1 MDMLHLSDGEWKLMN
16 RLWERDAT
24 IMELT
29 KEIGEEQ
36 EWTKSTII
44 TMLNRLEK
52 KGAVIYREEGRAK
65 RYYPVIDRDLVAVHE
80 TEGFL
85 DKVYQG
91 SVALMLNA
99 MAGNRKLKEKDIR
112 ELRAMLDQWEQEDG
126 ETER

>member
-1 MDMLHLSDGEWKLMN
+1 MLHLSDGEWKLMN
-16 RLWERDAT
+16 RLWEKDAT

-36 EWTKSTII
+36 DWTKSTII

-52 KGAVIYREEGRAK
+52 KGAVAYREEGRAK
-65 RYYPVIDRDLVAVHE
+65 RYYPVIDRDLAAVHE

-91 SVALMLNA
+91 SVAMMLNA
-99 MAGNRKLKEKDIR
+99 MAGNRKLKEKDIQ
-112 ELRAMLDQWEQEDG
+112 ELRAMLEQWEQE
-126 ETER
+126 

>member
-1 MDMLHLSDGEWKLMN
+1 MLHLSDGEWKLMN
-16 RLWERDAT
+16 RLWEKDAT

>member
-1 MDMLHLSDGEWKLMN
+1 MLHLSDAEWKLMN
-16 RLWERDAT
+16 YLWEQEST

-36 EWTKSTII
+36 DWTKSTII

-52 KGAVIYREEGRAK
+52 KGAVAYREEGRAK
-65 RYYPVIDRDLVAVHE
+65 RYYPIIDRELAAVHE

-91 SVALMLNA
+91 SVAMMLTA
-99 MAGNRKLKEKDIR
+99 MAGNRKLKDKDVK
-112 ELRAMLDQWEQEDG
+112 ELRAMLERWEQE
-126 ETER
+126 EQQHP

>member
-16 RLWERDAT
+16 RLWEKDAT

>member
-1 MDMLHLSDGEWKLMN
+1 MMRLSDTEWKLMN
-16 RLWERDAT
+16 RLWEQEAT

-29 KEIGEEQ
+29 KELGEEQ
-36 EWTKSTII
+36 DWTKSTII

-52 KGAVIYREEGRAK
+52 KGAVAYREEGRAK
-65 RYYPVIDRDLVAVHE
+65 RYYPVIDRDLAAVHE

-91 SVALMLNA
+91 SVAMMLNA

-112 ELRAMLDQWEQEDG
+112 QLRAMLEQWEQEDG
-126 ETER
+126 ETEI

>member
-1 MDMLHLSDGEWKLMN
+1 MLHLSDGEWKLMN
-16 RLWERDAT
+16 CLWEKDAT

-36 EWTKSTII
+36 DWTKSTII

-99 MAGNRKLKEKDIR
+99 MAGNRKLKKKDIR

>member
-1 MDMLHLSDGEWKLMN
+1 MRLSDTEWKLMN
-16 RLWERDAT
+16 RLWEQEAT

-29 KEIGEEQ
+29 KELGEEQ
-36 EWTKSTII
+36 DWTKSTII

-52 KGAVIYREEGRAK
+52 KGAVAYREEGRAK
-65 RYYPVIDRDLVAVHE
+65 RYYPVIDRDLAAVHE

-91 SVALMLNA
+91 SVAMMLNA

-112 ELRAMLDQWEQEDG
+112 QLRAMLEQWEQEDG
-126 ETER
+126 ETEI

>member
-1 MDMLHLSDGEWKLMN
+1 MLHLSDGEWKLMN
-16 RLWERDAT
+16 RLWEKDAT

-52 KGAVIYREEGRAK
+52 KGAVVYREEGRAK

-112 ELRAMLDQWEQEDG
+112 ELRAMLDQWEQEDS